1 MANQLPPARPWFRF
15 SSTNRPSA
23 PAPAPAPTILA
34 PQAQPPACQP
44 RPPFVRPTFR
54 PPVARPPA
62 PPVAAPP
69 PATTYVSSSSPT
81 IKVSPSSS
89 SLPTSPAPK
98 PSPKSTVPQVASS
111 SSLSPSPKKQVLS
124 ASSSSLPTSP
134 APKVMSPPAPPSYI
148 SATAAST
155 TTVNAR
161 AATPPSSP
169 KSARFYSTSSSVP
182 SSCPNKVCWTYSDSE
197 NFGVRVIT
205 IAGENRG
212 AIMELSPS
220 LRNKGNPTA
229 LNNNG
234 EKLERESNEEGRSK
248 MKDKT
253 HKMVWPLKTTFM
265 NSNVQGASNS
275 ILLDCS
281 FTHHG
286 PGVHHSLSGKA
297 NGGRG
302 AQLND

>member
-1 MANQLPPARPWFRF
+1 
-15 SSTNRPSA
+15 
-23 PAPAPAPTILA
+23 
-34 PQAQPPACQP
+34 
-44 RPPFVRPTFR
+44 
-54 PPVARPPA
+54 
-62 PPVAAPP
+62 
-69 PATTYVSSSSPT
+69 
-81 IKVSPSSS
+81 
-89 SLPTSPAPK
+89 
-98 PSPKSTVPQVASS
+98 
-111 SSLSPSPKKQVLS
+111 
-124 ASSSSLPTSP
+124 
-134 APKVMSPPAPPSYI
+134 MSPPAPPSYI
-148 SATAAST
+148 SATAASAT
-155 TTVNAR
+155 AVNAR

-169 KSARFYSTSSSVP
+169 KSLSPKMEPVSTPP
-182 SSCPNKVCWTYSDSE
+182 SPLFLPPAQIKFVGKPETKIPAEAEKKTILVQETFNTSNGNFQKHASRYSDSE
-197 NFGVRVIT
+197 DFGVRVIT

-220 LRNKGNPTA
+220 LCNEGNPTA